1 MYKFLI
7 VDRKQKEDGKKR
19 ERERKNQ
26 LQFQPLKK
34 IDSFVQRVNKTEG
47 AAKERTKRRKKEE
60 GKKRSK
66 RDYDEEWR

>member
-19 ERERKNQ
+19 ERERKSASISTSEEDR
-26 LQFQPLKK
+26 FV
-34 IDSFVQRVNKTEG
+34 VQRVNKTEG

>member
-34 IDSFVQRVNKTEG
+34 IDSLYN
-47 AAKERTKRRKKEE
+47 A
-60 GKKRSK
+60 
-66 RDYDEEWR
+66 